1 MNGTTISKRWSSF
14 VVTVGLAVSASACGT
29 STRFLS
35 TWSARDAQP
44 VAANGLR
51 VATVFFNG
59 NESVRRESEDVIAK
73 EVARYGAMAV
83 TSYSIIPDNPNDRAV
98 AKRKLEEAGVDAVLS
113 MRVVAR
119 ERVLDYSGPGYWA
132 GSPNYGSLW
141 GYWGSGWGG
150 VNDPSFLGSD
160 VVVGVE
166 TLLYSLKDEK
176 LLWAGMSETF
186 DADDVRSA
194 VKSIAKKAVKEM
206 DEQSVLTRF

>member
-1 MNGTTISKRWSSF
+1 MNVTTISKRWSGLF
-14 VVTVGLAVSASACGT
+14 VAVGLSVTAAACGT

-51 VATVFFNG
+51 IATVFFNQ
-59 NESVRRESEDVIAK
+59 NESVRRESEDVIAN
-73 EVARYGAMAV
+73 EVRRYGAMPV
-83 TSYSIIPDNPNDRAV
+83 PSYNIVPDNPNDREA
-98 AKRKLEEAGVDAVLS
+98 AKRKLEQAGVDAVLS

-119 ERVLDYSGPGYWA
+119 ERVLDYGPGYWA
-132 GSPNYGSLW
+132 GSPHYGSLW
-141 GYWGSGWGG
+141 GYWGYGWGG

-194 VKSIAKKAVKEM
+194 VKSIARKAVKEM